1 MQPINKRYR
10 RLYTLLPL
18 LFLLGCIGAIQVIG
32 RWQPTP
38 GTAGQKAV
46 MDADENDVQPVA
58 TPAMATSAAEAVAS
72 AAVTTPTATV
82 TATPLPTPTIAAT
95 ATITLL
101 GPPDGAVLAATAV
114 LSFYWQWPLPLTAGQ
129 QLTLYYLAATGPVA
143 LGSLAEPNLGDGYT
157 LHIPA
162 QQLANAS
169 GTAVWYVQ
177 LETANRDALRSSE
190 TRQLSL
196 IAR

>member
-38 GTAGQKAV
+38 GTADQKAV

-58 TPAMATSAAEAVAS
+58 TPTVTTSAAGAVAS
-72 AAVTTPTATV
+72 AVATPTATV

-101 GPPDGAVLAATAV
+101 GPPDGAVLVATAV

-129 QLTLYYLAATGPVA
+129 QLTLYHLAATGPVA
-143 LGSLAEPNLGDGYT
+143 LGSLAEPNLGDGYA